1 MAEEKQ
7 SFVSGLKD
15 EATEGGVHFAAS
27 EVGKGVRSFLEGVVS
42 PDVLRAL
49 SKGGFVKIA
58 ANAVSILIRTLLPDS
73 KNGELIKDAVTEAF
87 SEAFD
92 FGESAKAKG
101 GGSEHASVRT
111 DFGAPRSIPMPR
123 GFTYAVLGASM
134 EVLGDLADFI
144 AKVYAE
150 NGESEVENIF
160 AWLCTLSQTELI
172 GFSCLSTEQKIAVW
186 KAQLD
191 PKEQKHWADMAKD
204 LAERGSK
211 FLSKA
216 LAEFA
221 KVPDDSLLE
230 TFRLE
235 DELARLRRQPKKA
248 EKTQKRWW
256 QFWKIRIAPEYQ
268 IWKL

>member
-49 SKGGFVKIA
+49 SKGGFAKIA
-58 ANAVSILIRTLLPDS
+58 ASVVSILIRTLLPDS

-87 SEAFD
+87 NEAFD
-92 FGESAKAKG
+92 FGESAKVKR
-101 GGSEHASVRT
+101 GGSEYVSTHT
-111 DFGAPRSIPMPR
+111 DFGSSRSIPMPR
-123 GFTYAVLGASM
+123 GFTYAVLGASR

-150 NGESEVENIF
+150 NGESEVENVF
-160 AWLCTLSQTELI
+160 AWLCTLSQAELI
-172 GFSCLSTEQKIAVW
+172 GFSCLTTEQKIAVW

-191 PKEQKHWADMAKD
+191 PKERAAWADLAKD

-211 FLSKA
+211 FLSKT

-221 KVPDDSLLE
+221 KVPDESLLE

-248 EKTQKRWW
+248 EKIQKRWW